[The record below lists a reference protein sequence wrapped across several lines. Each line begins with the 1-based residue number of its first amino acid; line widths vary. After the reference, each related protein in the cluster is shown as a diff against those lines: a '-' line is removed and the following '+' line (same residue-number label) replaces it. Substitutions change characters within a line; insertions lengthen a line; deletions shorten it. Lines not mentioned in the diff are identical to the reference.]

1 MRNNETGEFELV
13 VGNRQL
19 LSGFFIG
26 VVLLAVVFAMGYVVG
41 QSSPRTAKLAVEAAA
56 GAPAAVAETRPK
68 PASPAAPPPVAAA
81 PQPPVETAAP
91 ADEKPQPSTQPARD
105 AQETPPAAAA
115 PAAAASA
122 LVPQAELPAGSFWQL
137 SAVRPPAAEVMRQTL
152 RDKGFPVL
160 LSPAPN
166 NLVRVLVGPYT
177 DTATMGRA
185 KMDLEKAGFPTPI
198 KK

>member
-1 MRNNETGEFELV
+1 MRNSETGEFELV
-13 VGNRQL
+13 VGNSQL

-26 VVLLAVVFAMGYVVG
+26 VVLLGVVFALGYVVG
-41 QSSPRTAKLAVEAAA
+41 QNSPRTAKLAVEASGA
-56 GAPAAVAETRPK
+56 GGATSGDARPQ
-68 PASPAAPPPVAAA
+68 PASPAAPPPAAA
-81 PQPPVETAAP
+81 AAQPPTETASDA
-91 ADEKPQPSTQPARD
+91 EPQPSTQPARD
-105 AQETPPAAAA
+105 ATA
-115 PAAAASA
+115 PVAGPA

-137 SAVRPPAAEVMRQTL
+137 SAVKQPAAEVMRQTL

-166 NLVRVLVGPYT
+166 NLVRVLVGPYN

-185 KMDLEKAGFPTPI
+185 KADLEKAGFPTPI